1 MGGDG
6 LTCGHAADDAGACD
20 GSVHDGD
27 DVGELCLERG
37 VKVGRGVHRG
47 EAVAVRELGEDA
59 DVAAVFEL
67 DACNAV
73 RSVAGVQ
80 RCTHGWPWWWSAD
93 R

>member
-67 DACNAV
+67 DAYNAV